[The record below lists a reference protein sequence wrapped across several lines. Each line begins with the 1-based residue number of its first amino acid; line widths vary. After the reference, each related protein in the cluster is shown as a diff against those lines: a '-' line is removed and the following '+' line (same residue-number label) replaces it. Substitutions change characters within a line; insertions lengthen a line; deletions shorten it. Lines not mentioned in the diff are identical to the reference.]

1 MCMKRILL
9 TGFFL
14 AFLVL
19 NSPQGLNAQQPQTY
33 EQTIRSA
40 NERFA
45 EKDYMSAKT
54 YYELALRLKPGDP
67 VATRLLAET
76 VSLIQKQMEE
86 QEKFYGQMDEGDKL
100 LAAGKE
106 DAALTAY
113 RKALQIFPND
123 RYVLGQVEKITR
135 RQEENR
141 QKQKDF
147 DQAMQRGTQFFEGG
161 RYEEAILQ
169 FNQAS
174 SIFPDNAEAK
184 TKLQQSEHAL
194 AQMREKETNF
204 QRLITEARNQLGRR
218 NFNDAKKRVEE
229 ALVVFP
235 QNSEAL
241 SLLSEINRMIDISTR
256 YEAAIARADQAYETK
271 QLAEARALYAE
282 AQKIWPEQGFAADM
296 IRRIDETLNSDAY
309 RNEVLLAS
317 LLRKA
322 NEAYDK
328 QNLKLALDKYNK
340 VLEINPDHVLAGQR
354 ATELTF
360 ALRQQQ
366 KQAEDQAQFE
376 RLMAEGSAH
385 EQKQDFTAAVTTYT
399 KALEIK
405 PGDATAQAKLD
416 AAKNKMTEL
425 ATAKASAERYQQLM
439 SEAQTLLKNN
449 ELRPAIE
456 KLTEAL
462 TVKPGDAVA
471 TAEKSK
477 AETLLREL
485 EAKNELESRYA
496 QLIRNADDA
505 FAKSDFKVAELA
517 YIEAAELKPSEA
529 YPRQRARLSQE
540 NLVRL
545 EAENAANLRYASL
558 IEEADKFFKQQDYE
572 RATEF
577 YTQASTLKPAENY
590 PKTQLA
596 NIAETRQAL
605 AKKQETEQ
613 RVNTLLAQGNE
624 LMQSKKWSEAIAA
637 FEQAIRLD
645 PANTTAPA
653 RKAEAELSM
662 EREHREMQQRYEQS
676 IAEADRQMGLNNY
689 QDAIAAYKIALGFK
703 AGDDYATKRI
713 SQAEAII
720 LERLTNLR
728 NEYNRIITEAD
739 RSFNAKNYDKAIELY
754 LNAEN
759 TKPDETYPRQMIS
772 RIAELFEQNKVREV
786 ITTAFT
792 LNANTNRR
800 LTFEP
805 LDVADRRSSYVI
817 VKARNLS
824 KGNFPLL
831 VQFGSNNAR
840 NGGFVLP
847 IPDNEETNDFIVHI
861 GAQYRWFSEDNNW
874 LEFIPENGNVEI
886 SLVRISRQ

>member
-1 MCMKRILL
+1 MCMQRILL
-9 TGFFL
+9 TGFIL
-14 AFLVL
+14 SLLVL
-19 NSPQGLNAQQPQTY
+19 NSFLGLKAQQPQTY
-33 EQTIRSA
+33 EQTIKSA
-40 NERFA
+40 NERFS
-45 EKDYMSAKT
+45 EKDYLSAKT

-67 VATRLLAET
+67 VATRRLAET
-76 VSLIQKQMEE
+76 MSLIQKQMEE
-86 QEKFYGQMDEGDKL
+86 QEKFYGHMDEGDKL

-113 RKALQIFPND
+113 RKALQVFPND

-135 RQEENR
+135 KQEESR

-147 DQAMQRGTQFFEGG
+147 DQAMQRGTQFFDGG

-174 SIFPDNAEAK
+174 TIFPDNAETK
-184 TKLQQSEHAL
+184 TKLQQAEQAL
-194 AQMREKETNF
+194 AQMREKEANF
-204 QRLITEARNQLGRR
+204 QRLITEARNQVGRR
-218 NFNDAKKRVEE
+218 NYNDAKKRAEE
-229 ALVVFP
+229 ALAVLP
-235 QNSEAL
+235 QNMDAL

-256 YEAAIARADQAYETK
+256 YEAAIARADQAYEAK
-271 QLAEARALYAE
+271 QLAEARTLYAE

-309 RNEVLLAS
+309 KNEVLLAS
-317 LLRKA
+317 LLREA

-328 QNLKLALDKYNK
+328 QNLKLALDNYNK
-340 VLEINPDHVLAGQR
+340 VLEINPDHTLAGQR
-354 ATELTF
+354 AAELTF
-360 ALRQQQ
+360 AVRQQQ
-366 KQAEDQAQFE
+366 KQAEDQSQFE

-385 EQKQDFTAAVTTYT
+385 EQKQDFNAAITSFT
-399 KALEIK
+399 KALEVK
-405 PGDATAQAKLD
+405 PGDATAQSKLD
-416 AAKNKMTEL
+416 AANRKMTEL
-425 ATAKASAERYQQLM
+425 VAARASAERYQQLM
-439 SEAQTLLKNN
+439 SEAQNLLKNN
-449 ELRPAIE
+449 ELRTAIE
-456 KLTEAL
+456 KFTEAL

-496 QLIRNADDA
+496 QLIRNADEA
-505 FAKSDFKVAELA
+505 FSKSDYKNAELA

-540 NLVRL
+540 NLTRM
-545 EAENAANLRYASL
+545 EAESAANQRYASL

-577 YTQASTLKPAENY
+577 YTQASILKPAENY

-596 NIAETRQAL
+596 SIAEARQAL

-613 RVNTLLAQGNE
+613 RVHTLLVQGNE
-624 LMQSKKWSEAIAA
+624 LMQNQKWSEAIAT

-662 EREHREMQQRYEQS
+662 ERERREMQQRYEQS

-703 AGDDYATKRI
+703 AGDDYAAKRI

-739 RSFNAKNYDKAIELY
+739 RNFNAKNYDKAIELY
-754 LNAEN
+754 IKAEN

-786 ITTAFT
+786 VTTAFT

-800 LTFEP
+800 LNFEP

>member
-1 MCMKRILL
+1 MKRILL

-33 EQTIRSA
+33 EQTIKSA

-67 VATRLLAET
+67 VATRRLAET

-86 QEKFYGQMDEGDKL
+86 QEKFYGHMDEGDKL

-135 RQEENR
+135 GQEESR

-147 DQAMQRGTQFFEGG
+147 DQAMQRGTQFFESG

-174 SIFPDNAEAK
+174 NIFPDNAEAK
-184 TKLQQSEHAL
+184 TKLQQSEQAL
-194 AQMREKETNF
+194 TQMREKETNF

-218 NFNDAKKRVEE
+218 NFNDAKKRIEE
-229 ALVVFP
+229 ALAVFP

-241 SLLSEINRMIDISTR
+241 SLLSEINRMIEISTR

-296 IRRIDETLNSDAY
+296 IRRIDETFNSDAY
-309 RNEVLLAS
+309 KNEVLLAS
-317 LLRKA
+317 LLKEA

-425 ATAKASAERYQQLM
+425 ANAKASAERYQQLM
-439 SEAQTLLKNN
+439 SEAQNLLKNN

-456 KLTEAL
+456 KFAEAL
-462 TVKPGDAVA
+462 TVKPGDASA
-471 TAEKSK
+471 AAEKTK

-496 QLIRNADDA
+496 QLIRNADEA
-505 FAKSDFKVAELA
+505 FAKSDYKNAELA

-529 YPRQRARLSQE
+529 YPRQRARISQE
-540 NLVRL
+540 NLARL
-545 EAENAANLRYASL
+545 EAESAANQRYASL
-558 IEEADKFFKQQDYE
+558 IEEADKFFKEQDYE

-596 NIAETRQAL
+596 SIAEARQAI

-613 RVNTLLAQGNE
+613 RVNTLLAQGND
-624 LMQSKKWSEAIAA
+624 LMQSKKWSEAIAT

-645 PANTTAPA
+645 PANTAAPA

-662 EREHREMQQRYEQS
+662 ERERREMQQRYEQS

-689 QDAIAAYKIALGFK
+689 QDAVAAYKIALGFK

-739 RSFNAKNYDKAIELY
+739 RNFNAKNYDKAIELY